1 MMIVYT
7 LDSKGGVMLENLIL
21 LCLIL
26 GLCVGAVGVSVLIS
40 SLIEDSERKQRKKMR
55 GAYDYKDN
63 H

>member
-1 MMIVYT
+1 
-7 LDSKGGVMLENLIL
+7 MLENLIL

-40 SLIEDSERKQRKKMR
+40 SLIEDSERKQRRKMR